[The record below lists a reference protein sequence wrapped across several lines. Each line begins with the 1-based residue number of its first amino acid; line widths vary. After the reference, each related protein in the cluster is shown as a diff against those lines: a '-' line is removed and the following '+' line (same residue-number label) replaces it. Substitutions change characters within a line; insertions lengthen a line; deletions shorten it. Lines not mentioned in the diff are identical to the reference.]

1 MHALNALLACAA
13 MKREQSISSQSS
25 AAPDWRNAPMRKL
38 NRPPPKVDVHR
49 DADGTQYVSCGY
61 PFETP
66 DGLLIDFIA
75 RAAAMRPDVTFLAER
90 GPGRA
95 WRRLTYAQALCDT
108 AAIATWFIRKGFG
121 PSGCSAMILSENSIA
136 HALLTF
142 GALRAGVTVVP
153 VSPSYSLDSDFSRL
167 DHALDLIQPGFVF
180 AQDSTR
186 YSSALARAAAPG
198 RHMVRGESE
207 FAEMLREVDEAAV
220 AERRTQIS
228 VDTVAKILLT
238 SGSTGKPKGAVN
250 THGNL
255 VASTQMARQVGEPF
269 DPARIHTVLDWLPW
283 HHTYG
288 GNANLNGVLRVAG
301 TMYIDGGR
309 PLPGRFDETIDNL
322 REISP
327 TVFGCVPAAYAML
340 ADALERDAE
349 LRRNFFKNLRAL
361 SYGGALLPNALW
373 ERMQRLA
380 VMELGE
386 RLPFGTGWG
395 MTETTALGAS
405 VYWNVE
411 RSGLIGL
418 PLPGVTLKLV
428 PAGDRYEMRIK
439 GPQIMVRYHRDEQL
453 NRAAFDEEGFF
464 RTGDAVRW
472 IDAEQPLSGLEFAG
486 RLAEDFKL
494 QSGTW
499 VQAGNLRRELLE
511 MLQPLVSELVI
522 AAPDRPWLGAMVWLG
537 NGVTASNDVRA
548 QLAERLA
555 KFNRRHKGGSGHVMR
570 LLILSDPPS
579 PSAGEITDKRS
590 LNMRRVLER
599 RADDVAALYDDSRD
613 SRIVLLQT

>member
-1 MHALNALLACAA
+1 
-13 MKREQSISSQSS
+13 
-25 AAPDWRNAPMRKL
+25 MRKL
-38 NRPPPKVDVHR
+38 NRPPPKVDVRR
-49 DADGTQYVSCGY
+49 DTDGTQYVSCGY

-66 DGLLIDFIA
+66 DGLVIDFIA
-75 RAAAMRPDVTFLAER
+75 RAAEMRPDVTFLAER
-90 GPGRA
+90 GPDRA
-95 WRRLTYAQALCDT
+95 WRRLTYAQALRDT
-108 AAIATWFIRKGFG
+108 TAIATWFIRKGFG
-121 PSGCSAMILSENSIA
+121 PGGCSAMILSENSIA

-153 VSPSYSLDSDFSRL
+153 VSPSYSLDSDLSRL

-180 AQDSTR
+180 AQDATR
-186 YSSALARAAAPG
+186 HSASLARAAAPG
-198 RHMVRGESE
+198 RHMVRGEGE
-207 FAEMLREVDEAAV
+207 FAEMLHEVDEEVV
-220 AERRTQIS
+220 AERRTQIN

-250 THGNL
+250 SHGNL

-269 DPARIHTVLDWLPW
+269 DPTRIHTVLDWLPW

-340 ADALERDAE
+340 AEALEHDAE

-439 GPQIMVRYHRDEQL
+439 GPQIMVRYHRDNQL
-453 NRAAFDEEGFF
+453 NTAAFDEEGFF

-472 IDAEQPLSGLEFAG
+472 IDAKQPLSGLEFAG

-511 MLQPLVSELVI
+511 MLQPLVNELVI

-555 KFNRRHKGGSGHVMR
+555 EFNRNHKGGSGHVMR

-590 LNMRRVLER
+590 VNMKRVLER
-599 RADDVAALYDDSRD
+599 RADDVAALYDDAQD
-613 SRIVLLQT
+613 SRIVLPQT

>member
-1 MHALNALLACAA
+1 MKSEHPPDRGAAVTMSNAV
-13 MKREQSISSQSS
+13 
-25 AAPDWRNAPMRKL
+25 PDWGAVPMRTL
-38 NRPPPKVDVHR
+38 NRPPPKIDMR
-49 DADGTQYVSCGY
+49 EGADGIRYVSCGY

-66 DGLLIDFIA
+66 DGLLIDHIG

-90 GPGRA
+90 GPDKA
-95 WRRLTYAQALCDT
+95 WRRLSYAQALRDT
-108 AAIATWFIRKGFG
+108 AAIATWFIRHGFG
-121 PSGCSAMILSENSIA
+121 PGGFMAMILSENSIA

-153 VSPSYSLDSDFSRL
+153 VSPSYSLEADLRRL
-167 DHALDLIQPGFVF
+167 DHALDLIQPGFVY
-180 AQDSTR
+180 AQDAVR
-186 YSSALARAAAPG
+186 YSAALARAAAPG
-198 RHMVRGESE
+198 RRIVRGDDE
-207 FAEMLREVDEAAV
+207 FTEMLDTVDEAAV
-220 AERRTQIS
+220 AERRDQINA
-228 VDTVAKILLT
+228 DTVAKILLT

-255 VASTQMARQVGEPF
+255 IAAMQMARQVAEPF

-309 PLPGRFDETIDNL
+309 PLPGRFAETIENL
-322 REISP
+322 REVSP
-327 TVFGCVPAAYAML
+327 TVFGSVPAAYAML
-340 ADALERDAE
+340 AEALERDAD

-361 SYGGALLPNALW
+361 SYGGALLPNTLW

-380 VMELGE
+380 AMELGE
-386 RLPFGTGWG
+386 RLPFGSGWG
-395 MTETTALGAS
+395 MTETTATGTS
-405 VYWNVE
+405 VYWNIE

-428 PAGDRYEMRIK
+428 PSADRYELRIK
-439 GPQIMVRYHRDEQL
+439 GPQIMVRYHRNDQL
-453 NRAAFDEEGFF
+453 NAAAFDDEGFF

-472 IDAEQPLSGLEFAG
+472 IDRRQPLSGLEFAG

-511 MLQPLVSELVI
+511 ALQPLVAELVI
-522 AAPDRPWLGAMVWLG
+522 AAPDRPWLGALVWLG
-537 NGVTASNDVRA
+537 DGAVVSDPVRA

-555 KFNRRHKGGSGHVMR
+555 QFNRTRKGGSEQVAR
-570 LLILSDPPS
+570 LMIMQDPPS
-579 PSAGEITDKRS
+579 SSAGEITDKRS
-590 LNMRRVLER
+590 INMLRVLER
-599 RADDVAALYDDSRD
+599 RAQDVASLYAETADSRVVAT
-613 SRIVLLQT
+613 SK